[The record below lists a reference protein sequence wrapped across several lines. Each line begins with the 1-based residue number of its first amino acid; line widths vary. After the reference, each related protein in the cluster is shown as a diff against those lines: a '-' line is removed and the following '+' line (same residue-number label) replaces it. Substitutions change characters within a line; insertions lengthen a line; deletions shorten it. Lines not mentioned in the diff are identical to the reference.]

1 MFHHASVLTLIF
13 SHTDLK
19 DSKDCYAALRL
30 HIPVGEPQVG
40 ALYRVANSVAI
51 FKIFKIRVK

>member
-1 MFHHASVLTLIF
+1 MDF

-19 DSKDCYAALRL
+19 DFKDCYAALRL
-30 HIPVGEPQVG
+30 HSRKASVGTTI
-40 ALYRVANSVAI
+40 YKHHRVENSVAI